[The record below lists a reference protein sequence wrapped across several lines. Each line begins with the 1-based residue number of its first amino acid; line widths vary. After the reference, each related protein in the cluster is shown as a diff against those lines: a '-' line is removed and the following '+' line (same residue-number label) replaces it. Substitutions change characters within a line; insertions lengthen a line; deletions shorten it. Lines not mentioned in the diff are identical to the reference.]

1 MKNLKYIFASLM
13 MMMLGACQEEIFD
26 TTFVEEGLPAGFTLE
41 LGVPSKDVVLSKGVA
56 DYEST
61 IGDLVI
67 ILFRD
72 GQKHVIHLTSEQ
84 LVSQTATDEG
94 YRKYTLNL
102 TDEEGNKT
110 TTLTTDA
117 DGNDITSG
125 VYKCYAVANPSSP
138 FCGISVEDLKGYTEA
153 QLNSAMAGNA
163 NFVTGVFGSELLP
176 MSSQPQTITLYPD
189 ETTGD
194 TGENKIVLKLT
205 RLTSHIE
212 FNFVNGTNDE
222 NPKFTPHSY
231 SIYNIPKKANLISKS
246 SNILSGATS
255 PLPLTKGGTK
265 TEAELK
271 AEGYYAYK
279 EDIDIAGSSIEFL
292 MLENERKDANGL
304 DAYTDREKW
313 DVGANNA
320 NAGATAKEKTFINAP
335 AGSTYIVVKGEYS
348 GKTYFGDISY
358 TIHLGDFGN
367 SSEGYNFN
375 DFSVGRNQ
383 HHIYTVTVNGTK
395 SITTDEEG
403 GGQNPGA
410 EGTLT
415 QNEGQQFV
423 LDAHYETVLLSF
435 PLSACTENMQMLVD
449 TPFNPMTVYQFAQ
462 NDYSDAD
469 YKWVHFVAPTSTT
482 ALPAF
487 PGSTSS
493 NRTDLAGLA
502 AELENAKKNNLSS
515 APSGA
520 HYLLTTVGGVKTVYV
535 AAFVDEYFYGS
546 KDWNTFVNAPNRVLM
561 LNPAPVVSN
570 DGNSLANNTYI
581 FSIVQ
586 RSIKT
591 VYSTADASINA
602 FGIETWNE
610 TGRMSLNEYGAY
622 GETENFGLSGTLTLD
637 NGWLNTNAIWD
648 KQNVTWPN
656 IGYLK
661 PVTDNSKEGHVF
673 YESGYGVD
681 GGATGVYA
689 YNACATRNRDENGN
703 TTIDDNEIKWYMPAT
718 YQYLNLWLG
727 IDYLT
732 DDTQLI
738 DPSTIAGMSSTDNEI
753 VNYYSSSSYESRL
766 YYPVEGAS
774 YGKLPSASNVSAANK
789 DQYYYQGVRCV
800 RSLKTYNEETA
811 PMATVDGSIINVSGA
826 SALTM
831 RPTMMSGSY
840 TAFHNERDAQGNNKL
855 YSAFEVAKGYMG
867 EVIDADESGTDDNV
881 QTSVTWIT
889 DEYVKSSDGSRISNS
904 NYTYTYKYNIEFN
917 GISGATYVFGSNT
930 AEEINNSGKFKVTIE
945 LQQSSG
951 SSNKDFNGTISITAR
966 KDGSNPYTFTAD
978 VTYGRNYVN
987 GSYTYYSTVTFKNAT
1002 SGGTSSSGS
1011 KIQTGMPSDGG
1022 YLTEYPI
1029 DQINMSG
1036 ADLCTLYYYQF
1047 SNQSDLGSWRI
1058 PNQREMQLMIQNGFL
1073 TDAVNYGDGSGI
1085 FYVSRTH
1092 PSLRSTVG
1100 LEFPYLYTGEGFT
1113 QNPSNQRTFRIRC
1126 VRDAV
1131 SVSGGPGAGVNPG
1144 EPEEDGGSE
1153 GTGGDEL

>member
-1 MKNLKYIFASLM
+1 MKNLKHIFASLM
-13 MMMLGACQEEIFD
+13 MMMMIGACQEEIFD

-110 TTLTTDA
+110 STLTTDA

-194 TGENKIVLKLT
+194 TGENKIALKLT

-246 SNILSGATS
+246 SNILTGATS

-313 DVGANNA
+313 DVGTNNA
-320 NAGATAKEKTFINAP
+320 NAGATAKEKTFVNAP

-367 SSEGYNFN
+367 STEGYDFN

-482 ALPAF
+482 ELPAF

-493 NRTDLAGLA
+493 ERTDLAGLA
-502 AELENAKKNNLSS
+502 AELENAKKNNQSS

-586 RSIKT
+586 RSIRT
-591 VYSTADASINA
+591 VYGTADASINA

-610 TGRMSLNEYGAY
+610 TGRMSLNENGAY

-681 GGATGVYA
+681 GEATGVYA

-703 TTIDDNEIKWYMPAT
+703 SKIDDNEIKWYMPAT

-738 DPSTIAGMSSTDNEI
+738 DPSTIADMSSTDNEI

-774 YGKLPSASNVSAANK
+774 YGKLPDVNNVSSVNK

-811 PMATVDGSIINVSGA
+811 PMATVDGNIINVSGA

-831 RPTMMSGSY
+831 RPTMMSGEY
-840 TAFHNERDAQGNNKL
+840 TALHNERDAAGNNKL
-855 YSAFEVAKGYMG
+855 YNSFEVAQHVLG
-867 EVIDADESGTDDNV
+867 ESFTVSSSGESGETISWIDSGYTTVSGTYTNRTIEYDQSWNRIYIDSFNVTFKGIPNATYTVQGTSAIADASGMVTVMLKVSSSKQYPTDLIDT
-881 QTSVTWIT
+881 Q
-889 DEYVKSSDGSRISNS
+889 SNS
-904 NYTYTYKYNIEFN
+904 IIAQYGDK
-917 GISGATYVFGSNT
+917 SNT
-930 AEEINNSGKFKVTIE
+930 INVSIQYTV
-945 LQQSSG
+945 
-951 SSNKDFNGTISITAR
+951 SNTDFDGAVSIKPT
-966 KDGSNPYTFTAD
+966 N
-978 VTYGRNYVN
+978 VTYGKA
-987 GSYTYYSTVTFKNAT
+987 TITFSNTT
-1002 SGGTSSSGS
+1002 SGGAAGGS
-1011 KIQTGMPSDGG
+1011 TITINTGNPAGTIEYDAESLQT
-1022 YLTEYPI
+1022 
-1029 DQINMSG
+1029 
-1036 ADLCTLYYYQF
+1036 DLCALYYYQF
-1047 SNQSDLGSWRI
+1047 ANASDRGSWRI

-1073 TDAVNYGDGSGI
+1073 TDAVYYDNGLGI

-1100 LEFPYLYTGEGFT
+1100 LEFPYLYTGKGFT

-1131 SVSGGPGAGVNPG
+1131 QASGGTSPGSGTT
-1144 EPEEDGGSE
+1144 PEEGG
-1153 GTGGDEL
+1153 ELR